1 MTSTSLFTSA
11 NVRGTAVV
19 RVLGEDGQVKQEVEA
34 KNITM
39 RGLWDSLFFQF
50 NSSSRDFMGS
60 TYTYYPHIYISAN
73 NSVPNPYESNVTI
86 LGEGT
91 NHPSGHYSLGAEEV
105 TTIPYFE
112 FHNLFQVTGGSRT
125 VYSVGLLGRV
135 SPGSRTNDY
144 PSGSTKDYPMTRALL
159 PEAVTQGPTDQLDI
173 TYRLYVEQEPG
184 DLPTAGF
191 WAYVMDW
198 AFTRTSNQDYGS
210 SSIWYDRK
218 MILGLAGVGNSF
230 TPNTLNLPSNVT
242 SNNTQGYSTT
252 NHLIR
257 HYTFNE
263 PDVDTFNK
271 DTNRDLYRWGWRY
284 DTNRD
289 YMWGLCF
296 NEWWNF
302 NYDAR
307 ASSPYWLGADQG
319 WPGTTVKW
327 SGHHLRTA
335 FNYADLTA
343 LSSPFKNSYN
353 HSASS
358 LLTVYDISGLPL
370 NTWRATFGGTWPS
383 SDRLPMF
390 SRVWYSEGGPMD
402 GTAKYKMAFMRSMGQ
417 EKGQLYSESGTRN
430 TAGIVGF
437 TPTGQKGYQYADDS
451 SGYIGR
457 KTYGLMQWQ
466 KETDLIYGHTEWK
479 DSRWGNLGLQE
490 RSGWSGV
497 NDTSEI
503 SGTSGYPDGG
513 SYKWHWDM
521 KKYPGL
527 RMDSWWGYQS
537 GKKGKTSFLGVEWR
551 RTFPLQ
557 RVVWQAAD
565 IDPGLTQID
574 YLEPV
579 HGIAGEVDEEMALI
593 CDATSGIYLLNATQ
607 NTVTKITS
615 ELGFIKC
622 STNRELDG
630 SFTYTGI
637 KKHEDPDIRVTL
649 HDQNSGYDG
658 TAESVNDRYWQ
669 NITHGPDGRKAV
681 IHPLVDYATT
691 CEPDLSDDARTATFY
706 NDYAQVRRASFGF
719 FGNSF
724 VFNGNN
730 NGNDSAF
737 NGNNN
742 GKVVVDG
749 TGLILDGDFTI
760 ECWLLQEYRTSN
772 RGTLYEFGQY
782 NDGGI
787 LMRLGT
793 NNNQVYST
801 STARGTL
808 ASYSGNSSADIGDWR
823 HFVHERVGGVN
834 TVYINGVSQLSWTDA
849 AVFNSAE
856 KTLTIG
862 GRYSTTSDSFN
873 GYISDFRISTVA
885 RYNGTVTVPTA
896 AHPIGAADPQW
907 SSVKLLLRGYGDRFG
922 TITGGSNYLDGSHT
936 VALTGGTGTD
946 ATAYIKVA
954 GGAVERVSIINGGG
968 DYTIGD
974 VLTGAV
980 PAAPNPNLGAVLTLT
995 GLVGGSGYA
1004 DGSYPGVQLT
1014 SGTGSGAAADI
1025 TVTGGVVT
1033 AVTLTAGG
1041 TGYTAGD
1048 VLSAAD
1054 SSLGNLGT
1062 GAGFTIT
1069 ADTVD
1074 EAAELTPTP
1083 WSITL
1088 ETLRTP
1094 VPTMWESTTRQG
1106 GLGRGS
1112 NELILW
1118 RRHYRFPHIG
1128 IGINATDTNY
1138 PIYPWVWDFR
1148 RPKLGFDPNG
1158 RGWWT
1163 TGYTYPESEFFGYD
1177 GEDQSTVETVRVDAM
1192 RRSHWIRHI
1201 WPTWVSMTPDG
1212 NWVAFDTLYKH
1223 QGHSGH
1229 RHLYRTRHASTGF
1242 GSWWNRND
1250 MPLMPWGA
1258 PQSVTTLANSAD
1270 PANPHQVIGSS
1281 NSWSQGYTGYASGR
1295 DPWIFKGAS
1304 NDAWVTDPEAGYEQ
1318 RAQPFTDRSWA
1329 SPNSWDG
1336 AGGVD
1341 YVPPTPGA
1349 MMAQFWDMVSSG
1361 YYTENGE
1368 EPYRGLIC
1376 NGTVAAFAGSLF
1388 CDRVVNDVTAHNDS
1402 PPPSWPLDPLND
1414 GVIFSP
1420 LRWDVFGWD
1429 DANSTWVKEE
1439 WAWDFD
1445 TSTWSVDPATV
1456 FPGRPCPTGGGT
1468 HNLDGITA
1476 YPYSGLTLTFEDQRP
1491 EASVDPTLGEWSS
1504 QWLYNG
1510 EVLDGVREYTFSS
1523 AIAAR
1528 PMIRS
1533 VINQVIPASGVIT
1546 IPESFDD
1553 RFKSLEW
1560 QDYNLHNLAIDGAY
1574 AQLDHAN
1581 GLAGPAAAG
1590 SIDSTHHQLVF
1601 HPDDVGKTVTGTYV
1615 FHRYSTAESP
1625 ANWCRV
1631 KVDSDDI
1638 VALSPNDLLGGQ
1650 AVKDSATL
1658 LAEGWTLEGSGNS
1671 THYVSASDYSAQ
1683 FPTGFRM
1690 KSASSSY
1697 EVGTSA
1703 EITSCERIAF
1713 QADAVA
1719 WHWTNASTAVG
1730 TSNYGN
1736 SGTNGPS
1743 YGTVQW
1749 LYTTSLAML
1758 DVHSRLYTD
1767 ANLEE
1772 WLVIRSQWD
1781 YGSGY
1786 FIVMELWINV
1796 ANPWLY
1802 EARHGVWGGPTPLFN
1817 TAYPGN
1823 HYNGIVFRNGSGSGG
1838 FQVPTIHAVGHYS
1851 IWDYT
1856 DNFNLR
1862 SHWGGGPENWQS
1874 RRWQF
1879 NFNNLGFSS

>member
-1 MTSTSLFTSA
+1 MTSPITFSSP

-19 RVLGEDGQVKQEVEA
+19 RVVSEDGQIKQEVEA
-34 KNITM
+34 KNLTM
-39 RGLWDSLFFQF
+39 RGLWDSLIFSF
-50 NSSSRDFMGS
+50 NNTVVDFLG
-60 TYTYYPHIYISAN
+60 TQYTYYPHIYISAN
-73 NSVPNPYESNVTI
+73 NTVPTPYESSVTI

-91 NHPSGHYSLGAEEV
+91 DHPSGYRSRGKEEI
-105 TTIPYFE
+105 TGTPYIE
-112 FHNLFQVTGGSRT
+112 FHNLFQVTGSSRT
-125 VYSVGLLGRV
+125 IYSVGLLGRV
-135 SPGSRTNDY
+135 APGSRTNDY
-144 PSGSTKDYPMTRALL
+144 PSGSAKSYPLTRALL
-159 PEAVTQGPTDQLDI
+159 PEAVLQGPTDQLDI
-173 TYRLYVEQEPG
+173 TYRIYIEQEPG

-191 WAYVMDW
+191 WAYSLWYVL
-198 AFTRTSNQDYGS
+198 TQTSATDYGAS
-210 SSIWYDRK
+210 GDWYYRK
-218 MILGLAGVGNSF
+218 MNLGLAGVGNSF
-230 TPNTLNLPSNVT
+230 TPNTINLPANVGSNST
-242 SNNTQGYSTT
+242 LGFSTT
-252 NHLIR
+252 NNQIYEGYFGATAATPYGR
-257 HYTFNE
+257 NANE
-263 PDVDTFNK
+263 
-271 DTNRDLYRWGWRY
+271 DLWKWGWRY
-284 DTNRD
+284 DTNKD
-289 YMWGLCF
+289 YLWGLCF
-296 NEWWNF
+296 NEWWNW

-307 ASSPYWLGADQG
+307 ASHPSWLGPDTG
-319 WPGTTVKW
+319 WPGTGVKW
-327 SGHHLRTA
+327 NGSHLRTA

-358 LLTVYDISGLPL
+358 LLTVYDINGLPL

-430 TAGIVGF
+430 TAGIVGY
-437 TPTGQKGYQYADDS
+437 TPTAQKGFAYQDS
-451 SGYIGR
+451 SYGYTGR

-497 NDTSEI
+497 NDTSEVV
-503 SGTSGYPDGG
+503 GTTGYPDGS
-513 SYKWHWDM
+513 SYKWYWDM

-537 GKKGKTSFLGVEWR
+537 GKKGKTQFLGVEWR
-551 RTFPLQ
+551 RTYPLQ
-557 RVVWQAAD
+557 RVVWQKAD
-565 IDPGLTQID
+565 IDPALTQID

-593 CDATSGIYLLNATQ
+593 CDSTSGIYLLNATQ

-637 KKHEDPDIRVTL
+637 KKHDTPSLRVTL

-658 TAESVNDRYWQ
+658 TDESVNDRYWQ

-681 IHPLVDYATT
+681 IHPLVDYATA

-730 NGNDSAF
+730 NGSNNAF
-737 NGNNN
+737 NGQNG
-742 GKVVVDG
+742 GKVRVDG
-749 TGLILDGDFTI
+749 TGLELDGDFTI
-760 ECWLLQEYRTSN
+760 ECWFFQAYRTSY
-772 RGTLYEFGQY
+772 RGCLFELGIY
-782 NDGGI
+782 NQAGI
-787 LMRLGT
+787 LVRLG
-793 NNNQVYST
+793 ST
-801 STARGTL
+801 TSGDGST
-808 ASYSGNSSADIGDWR
+808 DINDWR
-823 HFVHERVGGVN
+823 HFCMERVGGVI
-834 TVYINGVSQLSWTDA
+834 TIYVNGVSKLSWSEST
-849 AVFNSAE
+849 VFNSNGNLLSLGSANHNN
-856 KTLTIG
+856 
-862 GRYSTTSDSFN
+862 SDSFN
-873 GYISDFRISTVA
+873 GFISDFRVSTVA

-907 SSVKLLLRGYGDRFG
+907 SSVKTLLRGYGDRFG
-922 TITGGSNYLDGSHT
+922 TITGGSNYLDGNHT

-946 ATAYIKVA
+946 ATAYIKVV

-980 PAAPNPNLGAVLTLT
+980 PAAPNPDLGAVLTLT
-995 GLVGGSGYA
+995 GLVGGGGYA
-1004 DGSYPGVQLT
+1004 DGSYPGVLLT

-1048 VLSAAD
+1048 VLSAPD

-1094 VPTMWESTTRQG
+1094 APQIWESTTRQG

-1112 NELILW
+1112 NQLILW

-1128 IGINATDTNY
+1128 IGINAIDSNY
-1138 PIYPWVWDFR
+1138 YIYPWVWDFR
-1148 RPKLGFDPNG
+1148 RPKLGLDVNA

-1177 GEDQSTVETVRVDAM
+1177 GEDQSTVETIVVSSM

-1201 WPTWVSMTPDG
+1201 WPTWVSMSPDG
-1212 NWVAFDTLYKH
+1212 NYVAFDTLYKYI
-1223 QGHSGH
+1223 GHSGY
-1229 RHLYRTRHASTGF
+1229 RHIFRTRHASTGF
-1242 GSWWNRND
+1242 GTYWYRSD

-1258 PQSVTTLANSAD
+1258 PQSVTTLANSVD
-1270 PANPHQVIGSS
+1270 PANPHLVIGSS
-1281 NSWSQGYTGYASGR
+1281 NGWSTGRTGYASGD
-1295 DPWIFKGAS
+1295 DPWVFQGGS
-1304 NDAWVTDPEAGYEQ
+1304 NDAWVTDPAYGYSR
-1318 RAQPFTDRSWA
+1318 RAQPFTDRSYA
-1329 SPNSWDG
+1329 LPGSWDN
-1336 AGGVD
+1336 AGYYDGN
-1341 YVPPTPGA
+1341 PPTPGA
-1349 MMAQFWDMVSSG
+1349 GMVQFWDMVSSG
-1361 YYTENGE
+1361 YYTENGA

-1376 NGTVAAFAGSLF
+1376 NGTLAAFAGSLF
-1388 CDRVVNDVTAHNDS
+1388 CDRVVTDATAHNDS
-1402 PPPSWPLDPLND
+1402 PPASWPIDPLND

-1429 DANSTWVKEE
+1429 AANSTWVKED
-1439 WAWDFD
+1439 WAWDYG

-1468 HNLDGITA
+1468 HSMDGITA

-1491 EASVDPTLGEWSS
+1491 EASVNPSLGEWSG
-1504 QWLYNG
+1504 QWFYNG
-1510 EVLDGVREYTFSS
+1510 EVMDGVREYSFSS
-1523 AIAAR
+1523 ALSAR
-1528 PMIRS
+1528 PLIRS

-1546 IPESFDD
+1546 LPESFDD
-1553 RFKSLEW
+1553 RFKYIERN
-1560 QDYNLHNLAIDGAY
+1560 DYNLHNLTIDGAP
-1574 AQLDHAN
+1574 ARLNHTN
-1581 GLAGPAAAG
+1581 GIQGPTAAG
-1590 SIDSTHHQLVF
+1590 TIDSTTHQLVF
-1601 HPDDVGKTVTGTYV
+1601 HPDDIGKTVAGTYL

-1631 KVDSDDI
+1631 KVDSDEI

-1650 AVKDSATL
+1650 AYKASATL
-1658 LAEGWTLEGSGNS
+1658 LSEGWTLEGSGNA
-1671 THYVSASDYSAQ
+1671 THYVSASSYAAQ
-1683 FPTGFRM
+1683 FPNGFRM
-1690 KSASSSY
+1690 KSASSSF
-1697 EVGTSA
+1697 EVGTSG
-1703 EITSCERIAF
+1703 EIAACERIAM
-1713 QADAVA
+1713 QADAIA

-1730 TSNYGN
+1730 TGNYGTAT
-1736 SGTNGPS
+1736 TNGPS

-1749 LYTTSLAML
+1749 LYSTSFAMV
-1758 DVHSRLYTD
+1758 DVHSRIYTD
-1767 ANLEE
+1767 ASLED
-1772 WLVIRSQWD
+1772 WLVIRGQWT
-1781 YGSGY
+1781 YGASNY
-1786 FIVMELWINV
+1786 VVMEVWINV

-1802 EARHGVWGGPTPLFN
+1802 EARHGDWGSSSQVLNSSFT
-1817 TAYPGN
+1817 GN
-1823 HYNGIVFRNGSGSGG
+1823 QYHGIVFRNGSGSSG
-1838 FQVPTIHAVGHYS
+1838 FEVPAIYPIGHWSNY
-1851 IWDYT
+1851 DYT
-1856 DNFNLR
+1856 NDIDR
-1862 SHWGGGPENWQS
+1862 KTHWGGGPEQWGG
-1874 RRWQF
+1874 RRWQL
-1879 NFNNLGFSS
+1879 NFNNLSFSA